1 MIQLITSDNKIIY
14 ELEKSE
20 LFPDYRSVLMEAISY
35 HIDLAG
41 LLVESENIDD
51 IVWKGINMSS
61 ITIRNCSMKRN
72 EFIECFGKGLC
83 FDSCDLTSLKIK
95 KSNLNELHISNSN
108 LSQLSFR
115 NSCSCNSFIIG
126 CDCRNSSFYES
137 DIRQTGFHTSN
148 ISGTIFKNC
157 CLDKAI
163 FVHDKPSKEW
173 IKNTIFVDCS
183 MAECGMNYVDDI
195 SLLYFWDTNLYDI
208 QFRNK
213 ERFTEIIN
221 KQSKVIYAIDSDV
234 VWWKTYSWNN
244 EEKRL
249 FRGSL
254 KEFREEVENGFPTT
268 DLYPDM
274 DDYEIEAELLKVIR
288 YLEQWNPE

>member
-1 MIQLITSDNKIIY
+1 M
-14 ELEKSE
+14 
-20 LFPDYRSVLMEAISY
+20 
-35 HIDLAG
+35 
-41 LLVESENIDD
+41 
-51 IVWKGINMSS
+51 
-61 ITIRNCSMKRN
+61 
-72 EFIECFGKGLC
+72 
-83 FDSCDLTSLKIK
+83 TSLKIK
-95 KSNLNELHISNSN
+95 KSNLNELHINNSN
-108 LSQLSFR
+108 LSLLSFR

-137 DIRQTGFHTSN
+137 DIKQTGFHTSN

-163 FVHDKPSKEW
+163 FVHDKPAKEW
-173 IKNTIFVDCS
+173 IKNTIFTDCS
-183 MAECGMNYVDDI
+183 MAECGMDYVVDI

-213 ERFTEIIN
+213 ERFTEVIN

-234 VWWKTYSWNN
+234 VWWKPYSWNN
-244 EEKRL
+244 EEMRL

-254 KEFREEVENGFPTT
+254 KEFRKEVENGFPTT

-288 YLEQWNPE
+288 YLEQWNTE